1 MDDGMDQKQVTEDE
15 CILALCSVL
24 KGSGLTPRFLR
35 THFDE
40 IEQEFE
46 ERKDK

>member
-1 MDDGMDQKQVTEDE
+1 MDEGMDQKQFDEDE
-15 CILALCSVL
+15 LVAKISDML
-24 KGSGLTPRFLR
+24 KNYNRTPRFLR

-46 ERKDK
+46 EG